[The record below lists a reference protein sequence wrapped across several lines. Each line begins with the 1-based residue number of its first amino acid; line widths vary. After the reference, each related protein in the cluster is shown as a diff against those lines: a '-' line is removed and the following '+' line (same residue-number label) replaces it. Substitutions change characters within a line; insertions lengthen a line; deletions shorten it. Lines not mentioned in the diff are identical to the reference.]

1 MKRFFCSCGGEIFFE
16 NHQCLSCQTA
26 VGFDPVCMQ
35 MVVVDHADHHR
46 FCRNKSQF
54 GVCNWMRPDD
64 GGNPLCSACQFNRT
78 IPNLGLDGNQKHWT
92 VLEQAKKRLFFTL
105 MQLGLP
111 LQSGWDKPD
120 SGLLFDFLDDARS
133 KPEHFADSFITSGY
147 SQGVVTLNLLEA
159 DDIARAAMQAEMC
172 EPYRTLLGHFRHES
186 GHYYWSLLESDAQCL
201 SDFESL
207 FGDPASDY
215 ATALESYYQRGP
227 APQWN
232 ETHISAY
239 ATAHPLE
246 DWAETWGHYLHIFD
260 ALETAQAHG
269 LIPEMAE
276 CATISDRVLA
286 WQHLSVMLNEL
297 NRSVGRADA
306 YPFAIGPRVVEK
318 LELAHGVMEFL
329 RDRR

>member
-16 NHQCLSCQTA
+16 NHRCLNCQTA
-26 VGFDPVCMQ
+26 VGFDPARMQ
-35 MVVVDHADHHR
+35 MVPMDQADHR
-46 FCRNKSQF
+46 AYCSNEPEF
-54 GVCNWMRPDD
+54 GVCNWVRADHGD
-64 GGNPLCSACQFNRT
+64 NPLCAACQFNRT
-78 IPNLGLDGNQKHWT
+78 IPNLGLDDNLKRWT
-92 VLEQAKKRLFFTL
+92 ALEQAKKRLFFTL

-111 LQSGWDKPD
+111 LHSGWEQPE

-133 KPEHFADSFITSGY
+133 QPEHFADSFVTSGF
-147 SQGVVTLNLLEA
+147 SQGVITLNLLEA
-159 DDIARAAMQAEMC
+159 DDITRAAMQAEMR

-186 GHYYWSLLESDAQCL
+186 GHYYWSLLETNAQCL
-201 SDFESL
+201 VDFECL
-207 FGDPASDY
+207 FGDPAADY
-215 ATALESYYQRGP
+215 ADALKTYYQTGP
-227 APQWN
+227 AARWN

-260 ALETAQAHG
+260 ALETAQSHD
-269 LIPEMAE
+269 LIPDMAE
-276 CATISDRVLA
+276 DATIADRVSA

-318 LELAHGVMEFL
+318 LEFVHRVMASL
-329 RDRR
+329 RDLR